1 MIELNCREPAQ
12 RAAHPVSLAAARAVT
27 DLGVAPSLPA
37 RAGLLAK
44 MLDEIDYGLL
54 LVDARGALA
63 YANELGLREVL
74 GGGALRLWQ
83 GQVQTRSSVDQSA
96 FNAAVAGAMRG
107 LRRMLTLCHEGAS
120 VSVAVTPM
128 QAGGDD
134 AFEPMALLLFGKRQG
149 NATLSVDFYARSHGL
164 TTAEHNVLKQMTQ
177 GHKPLDIARGQGV
190 AISTVRS
197 HIKNIRLKTHTGSI
211 RELLNRVAVLPPISL
226 AMKQGLDGFGSAPGF
241 LN

>member
-12 RAAHPVSLAAARAVT
+12 RPAHPVSLAAVHVAT
-27 DLGVAPSLPA
+27 DVAAAAPLPS

-44 MLDEIDYGLL
+44 VLDEIDYGLL

-63 YANELGLREVL
+63 YANEPGLREVL
-74 GGGALRLWQ
+74 GGGSLRLWQ
-83 GQVQTRSSVDQSA
+83 GQVQTRSSTDQSA

-107 LRRMLTLCHEGAS
+107 LRRMLTLCHDGAS

-128 QAGGDD
+128 HGGDD
-134 AFEPMALLLFGKRQG
+134 GFEPMALLLFGKRQG
-149 NATLSVDFYARSHGL
+149 HPTLSVDFYARTHGL
-164 TTAEHNVLKQMTQ
+164 TTAEHNVLKQMTL
-177 GHKPLDIARGQGV
+177 GHKPLDIARRQGV

-226 AMKQGLDGFGSAPGF
+226 AMKQGMDGAPAAAGF